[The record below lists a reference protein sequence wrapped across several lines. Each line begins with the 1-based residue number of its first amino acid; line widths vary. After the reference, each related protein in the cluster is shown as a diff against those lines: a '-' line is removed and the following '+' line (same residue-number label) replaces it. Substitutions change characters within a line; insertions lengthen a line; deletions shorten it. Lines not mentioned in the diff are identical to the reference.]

1 MMTNTILDLQHENS
15 QIEIFNS
22 EKTQIIGVHS
32 FSNCKKLRQ
41 VVLNDDLTTL
51 CSGAFKNCS
60 NLEKIEIHPK
70 IKIEFIP
77 HECFKNCTSLEQI
90 TIPKS
95 VKSISTSAFNG
106 CKKLKKVV
114 FESESVEIDDDAF
127 VNCIELEEIIDLNNS
142 IEKIGNNVFL
152 GCKNL
157 KSIILKKCSS
167 IGSDA
172 FRSCSSL
179 EFVHLDIK
187 TIPNKCF
194 IYCGRLK
201 KILSNSP
208 INYIQSFALYGC
220 NDLDNIDCISQDCIY
235 DDFSLFNT
243 KINGLK
249 NSSFYKD
256 GKTGKDNHLRRLKIG
271 KNIFQI
277 YV

>member
-1 MMTNTILDLQHENS
+1 M
-15 QIEIFNS
+15 
-22 EKTQIIGVHS
+22 
-32 FSNCKKLRQ
+32 
-41 VVLNDDLTTL
+41 LNDDLTTL

-271 KNIFQI
+271 KNIF
-277 YV
+277 